1 MEKNLNKRNVEK
13 AETMIEKVMIP
24 MVERT
29 WEHGLPIYK
38 AQMNVM
44 FEMPIFKQMIIQY
57 LMVILAFVKD
67 IQESTTWMV
76 IEKFYAFIMKG
87 LETASAL
94 LGIGTFSG
102 ISLLKKLFPKT
113 MVELSNAEN
122 LIKSL
127 HGKIVVDPQDPENIK
142 YEPSEFEKKMEQM
155 MENPELEIHMN
166 AIMAIMKEYEPI
178 MDGLDDAKE
187 GEKEKSEMD
196 TLARTINQQYNA

>member
-1 MEKNLNKRNVEK
+1 MEKMNLNKRNVEK

-29 WEHGLPIYK
+29 WEHGMPIYK
-38 AQMNVM
+38 AQMDVM
-44 FEMPIFKQMIIQY
+44 LEMPIFKQMIIQY
-57 LMVILAFVKD
+57 LMIVLAIIKD

-76 IEKFYAFIMKG
+76 IEKFYAFIMRG

-94 LGIGTFSG
+94 LGISKFNGL
-102 ISLLKKLFPKT
+102 SLLQKLFPKT
-113 MVELSNAEN
+113 MVELAKAEN
-122 LIKSL
+122 LM
-127 HGKIVVDPQDPENIK
+127 K
-142 YEPSEFEKKMEQM
+142 YETSEFEKKMEQM

>member
-1 MEKNLNKRNVEK
+1 
-13 AETMIEKVMIP
+13 
-24 MVERT
+24 
-29 WEHGLPIYK
+29 
-38 AQMNVM
+38 
-44 FEMPIFKQMIIQY
+44 MPIFKQMIIQY
-57 LMVILAFVKD
+57 LMIVLAIIKD

-76 IEKFYAFIMKG
+76 IEKFYAFIMRG